1 MRLRDQRGAV
11 TAEAA
16 LVLPVLAA
24 VTLALIWMLGLAVTQ
39 MRVTD
44 AAREAARAVARGDPQ
59 VEAEQAALT
68 AAPGA
73 DVRIETRGDRV
84 RVIVVREVRAP
95 GELLGD
101 LGSARLEA
109 SAEALLEGA
118 SEVLP

>member
-1 MRLRDQRGAV
+1 V

-59 VEAEQAALT
+59 VEAERAALT

-84 RVIVVREVRAP
+84 RVVVVREVRAP
-95 GELLGD
+95 GELLGH
-101 LGSARLEA
+101 LGAARLAA
-109 SAEALLEGA
+109 SAEAMLEGA
-118 SEVLP
+118 GGPAR